1 MTGRLCPQRL
11 FVETSKID
19 QLGQRDASQ
28 MIPQVRAPEKLRQV
42 LRPDEVA
49 RQIGRPFCA
58 PYQLRVSSKP

>member
-11 FVETSKID
+11 FVGTSKID
-19 QLGQRDASQ
+19 PLGQRDASQ

-49 RQIGRPFCA
+49 RQIGRPF
-58 PYQLRVSSKP
+58 